1 MLLLT
6 LLAAFLSSAPFQPAT
21 EPDLVLVTFSGRSGS
36 LGLGPCTP
44 GACPPRDNVSYLASP
59 EGTGTARALETALE
73 AAGLSVESFHASSF
87 VEAHYS
93 YLSEQEELGYVDAEA
108 FLVESHRRYVAGRSD
123 PARILLL
130 GHSHG
135 AVWASLLAWSHPE
148 IPITY
153 LVSLDGVCTGWAGD
167 RAGYLRQYFEDVGG
181 YPQPL
186 GTALE
191 PCAAEGQR
199 YAVSDL
205 VPPNVRYGLEV
216 QSAPIL
222 TKLGTELG
230 FAHLRKLETLPDL
243 ETLERALERAY
254 AWSQEGRD
262 LSNRLREL
270 ELPDPTELGDLS
282 LERLGRGLTEGL
294 EEAVEALRRELNLFR
309 DGTVNVRPDGSSEGL
324 FVYRTAREDH
334 TEVTRPGSEALCW
347 LRGALL
353 ALEQNKDVTNVG
365 CATEVDKGTGLSS
378 QVDCAGFTQVCLK
391 LLHVKEKPIVSQ
403 QSTLFIMWSRSFCH
417 I

>member
-6 LLAAFLSSAPFQPAT
+6 LLVAFLSSAPFQPAT
-21 EPDLVLVTFSGRSGS
+21 EPDLVLITFSGRSGS

-59 EGTGTARALETALE
+59 EGPGTAQALETALE
-73 AAGLSVESFHASSF
+73 DAGLSVESFHASSF
-87 VEAHYS
+87 VETHYS
-93 YLSEQEELGYVDAEA
+93 YLSEQEEPGYVDAEA
-108 FLVESHRRYVAGRSD
+108 FLVEAHRRYVARRSD

-167 RAGYLRQYFEDVGG
+167 HAGYLKQYFEDAGD
-181 YPQPL
+181 YPEPL

-191 PCAAEGQR
+191 PCAVEGQR

-205 VPPNVRYGLEV
+205 VPTNVRYGLEV
-216 QSAPIL
+216 QSAPTL

-230 FAHLRKLETLPDL
+230 LTPWNLETLPDL
-243 ETLERALERAY
+243 GTLERALERAD
-254 AWSQEGRD
+254 AWSQERGLD
-262 LSNRLREL
+262 LSRQLRGL
-270 ELPDPTELGDLS
+270 ELPDPAELGDLS
-282 LERLGRGLTEGL
+282 LEQLGRGLTEGL
-294 EEAVEALRRELNLFR
+294 EETVEVLRRELNLFR
-309 DGTVNVRPDGSSEGL
+309 DGTVNVRPDGGTEGL
-324 FVYRTAREDH
+324 FVYQSTREDH
-334 TEVTRPGSEALCW
+334 TEVTQPGSEALCW

-353 ALEQNKDVTNVG
+353 ALAQGREVTSVG
-365 CATEVDKGTGLSS
+365 CATKVDGGAGLSS

-391 LLHVKEKPIVSQ
+391 PLHVTEKPK
-403 QSTLFIMWSRSFCH
+403 
-417 I
+417 